1 MTQDERLLSAI
12 KQATDK
18 ALSAEIVLL
27 QRKLKRAL
35 AQRDEWKY
43 KAHLYRDKL
52 LERGTK

>member
-1 MTQDERLLSAI
+1 MKTDAKLLAAV